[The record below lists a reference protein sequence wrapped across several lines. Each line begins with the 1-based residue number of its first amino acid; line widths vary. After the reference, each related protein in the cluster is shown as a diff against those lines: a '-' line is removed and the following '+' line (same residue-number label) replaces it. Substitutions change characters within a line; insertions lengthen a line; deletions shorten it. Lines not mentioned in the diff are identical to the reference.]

1 MDKVEQIFKRYERQA
16 KTRNLTFRITLEE
29 FERLISQPCHY
40 CGLYGQDG
48 YVGLDRIW
56 NNIGYLPSNVVPA
69 CPECN
74 FAKRVMTKENFIRM
88 CLRVAEQAQKNKQ
101 KQISQPVIGERES
114 EENEKSETPSSALV
128 AA

>member
-40 CGLYGQDG
+40 CGIYGQDG
-48 YVGLDRIW
+48 FVGLDRVD
-56 NNIGYLPSNVVPA
+56 NRIGYLKSNIVPA

-74 FAKRVMTKENFIRM
+74 FAKRVMLDHRYIAM
-88 CLRVAEQAQKNKQ
+88 CVRVAEHQKKIAE
-101 KQISQPVIGERES
+101 KKAKMAES
-114 EENEKSETPSSALV
+114 VEPV